1 MLWSN
6 TAAAE
11 EVMGHPSL
19 FSKTCARSFS
29 IYSTGCFRGTSLGL
43 WEVNISEHSIA
54 AVCLSGLPMGEEKV
68 RLSEPWAFLEGHL
81 REVLCIVTAVCYT
94 FISS

>member
-1 MLWSN
+1 MLWSD
-6 TAAAE
+6 TAAAA

-19 FSKTCARSFS
+19 FSRMWARPFS
-29 IYSTGCFRGTSLGL
+29 IYSTRCFKGTSLGF

-54 AVCLSGLPMGEEKV
+54 GVCLSGLPTGEEKV
-68 RLSEPWAFLEGHL
+68 RLSELWAFLEGHL
-81 REVLCIVTAVCYT
+81 REVLCIVMAVCYA